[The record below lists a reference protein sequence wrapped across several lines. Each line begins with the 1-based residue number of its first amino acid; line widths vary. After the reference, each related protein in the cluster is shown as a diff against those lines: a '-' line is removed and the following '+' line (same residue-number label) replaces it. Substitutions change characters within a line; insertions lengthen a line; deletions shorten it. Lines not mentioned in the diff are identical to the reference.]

1 MDAQLAGSGV
11 IDDVFA
17 LCFGSVEGDGALMLG
32 DVDAAE
38 YDVAL
43 QYTALLSSLAHPH
56 YYSVQLDALWVGGQ
70 QLPVRPVR
78 PFINIRSSCLLI
90 EVFTSLLEGCRS
102 ILAQNMK
109 TNMLSP
115 DELKGVFADAGSFPA
130 SPAPGRVT
138 CICVELWVVPLIW
151 GCGND
156 VSGGCH
162 PYLGRHSCI
171 LAPLCESG
179 WFPACFSRRVCHM
192 HCAPERA
199 GVCLS
204 DLTRYI
210 VPHC

>member
-78 PFINIRSSCLLI
+78 PSMAFSYLVYLLRG
-90 EVFTSLLEGCRS
+90 LCYC
-102 ILAQNMK
+102 
-109 TNMLSP
+109 
-115 DELKGVFADAGSFPA
+115 LKGAEVYSA
-130 SPAPGRVT
+130 
-138 CICVELWVVPLIW
+138 
-151 GCGND
+151 
-156 VSGGCH
+156 
-162 PYLGRHSCI
+162 
-171 LAPLCESG
+171 
-179 WFPACFSRRVCHM
+179 
-192 HCAPERA
+192 
-199 GVCLS
+199 
-204 DLTRYI
+204 
-210 VPHC
+210 